1 MALVELLMAAVNLHA
16 FLSSSL
22 TRCMCLHF
30 FSLSCGQYFT
40 FMFKFLIWDL
50 CYRFSSIHFNVKE
63 RRWCWRPKPT
73 IFQSFSQ
80 YFLIFFSL
88 SVALS
93 PKFIASYLSSK
104 CVSDLLCPLSFLT
117 GLATADWSI
126 RRVVLSYLNALNLH
140 WPQKIL
146 QLSSPTPMS
155 FSFLSFLSFFGFF
168 CWVHRLTYK
177 LPIQCLMQPNDRGQE
192 VKTMSLAA
200 AVKQRKE

>member
-1 MALVELLMAAVNLHA
+1 MLFSPFHWHGACIVISFHFHVVNISHLCTNFSFGIFATGFHPYILMLKKDVDVEDQN
-16 FLSSSL
+16 
-22 TRCMCLHF
+22 
-30 FSLSCGQYFT
+30 Q
-40 FMFKFLIWDL
+40 
-50 CYRFSSIHFNVKE
+50 
-63 RRWCWRPKPT
+63 P

-155 FSFLSFLSFFGFF
+155 FFFPFLSLFFGFF
-168 CWVHRLTYK
+168 CWVHTLTYK